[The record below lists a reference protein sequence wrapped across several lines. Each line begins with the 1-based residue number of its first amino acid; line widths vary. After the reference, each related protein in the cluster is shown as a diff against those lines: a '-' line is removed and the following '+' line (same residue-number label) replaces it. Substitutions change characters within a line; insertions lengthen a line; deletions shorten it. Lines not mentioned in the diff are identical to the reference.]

1 MNREVDYTLY
11 LVTDREL
18 LKNRSLTKAVEEA
31 ILGGVTLVQVREKDI
46 STSEFYKV
54 ASEIKNITDKYNVP
68 IIINDRIDIALAID
82 ADGVHIGQSD
92 MPASVARKL
101 IGSDKILGVSTA
113 TIDEAIKAEKE
124 GADYLGVGAVF
135 STTTKNDAR
144 NVSLELLKEI
154 KGIVNIPVVAIGGI
168 NSNNVEMLKESNI
181 DGVAV
186 ISDILAKEDIKL
198 AAKEIKEK
206 F

>member
-1 MNREVDYTLY
+1 MSKEVDYTLY
-11 LVTDREL
+11 LVTDRDM
-18 LKNRSLTKAVEEA
+18 LKNRNIVEAVEEA

-54 ASEIKNITDKYNVP
+54 ASEIKEITSKNNVP

-82 ADGVHIGQSD
+82 ADGVHVGQSD
-92 MPASVARKL
+92 MPASIARKL
-101 IGSDKILGVSTA
+101 IGPDKILGVSTA

-135 STTTKNDAR
+135 STTTKDDAR

-154 KGIVNIPVVAIGGI
+154 KETVNIPIVAIGGI
-168 NSNNVEMLKESNI
+168 NSKNVDKLKESNV

-186 ISDILAKEDIKL
+186 ISDILAKEDIKQ
-198 AAKEIKEK
+198 AARDIKEK

>member
-1 MNREVDYTLY
+1 MSKEVDYTLY
-11 LVTDREL
+11 LVTDRDM
-18 LKNRSLTKAVEEA
+18 LKNRNIVEAVEEA

-54 ASEIKNITDKYNVP
+54 ASEIKEITSRNNVP

-82 ADGVHIGQSD
+82 ADGVHVGQSD
-92 MPASVARKL
+92 MPASIARNL
-101 IGSDKILGVSTA
+101 IGPDKILGVSTA

-135 STTTKNDAR
+135 STTTKDDAR

-154 KGIVNIPVVAIGGI
+154 KETVNIPIVAIGGI
-168 NSNNVEMLKESNI
+168 NSKNVDKLKESNV

-186 ISDILAKEDIKL
+186 ISDILAKEDIKQ
-198 AAKEIKEK
+198 AARDIKEK

>member
-1 MNREVDYTLY
+1 MSKEVDYTLY
-11 LVTDREL
+11 LVTDRDML
-18 LKNRSLTKAVEEA
+18 SNVNIAKAVEEA

-54 ASEIKNITDKYNVP
+54 ASEIKEITSKYNVP

-82 ADGVHIGQSD
+82 ADGVHVGQSD
-92 MPASVARKL
+92 MPASIARKL

-135 STTTKNDAR
+135 STTTKDDAR

-154 KGIVNIPVVAIGGI
+154 KETVNIPIVAIGGI
-168 NSNNVEMLKESNI
+168 NSKNVDMLKESNI

-186 ISDILAKEDIKL
+186 ISDILAKKDIKQ
-198 AAKEIKEK
+198 AARNIKEK

>member
-1 MNREVDYTLY
+1 MSKEVDYTLY
-11 LVTDREL
+11 LVTDRDM
-18 LKNRSLTKAVEEA
+18 LKNRNIVEAVEEA

-54 ASEIKNITDKYNVP
+54 ASEIKEVTSKYNVP
-68 IIINDRIDIALAID
+68 IIINDRIDIALAIE
-82 ADGVHIGQSD
+82 ADGVHVGQSD
-92 MPASVARKL
+92 MPASIARKL
-101 IGSDKILGVSTA
+101 IGPDKILGVSTA

-135 STTTKNDAR
+135 STTTKDDAR

-154 KGIVNIPVVAIGGI
+154 KETINIPIVAIGGI
-168 NSNNVEMLKESNI
+168 NSKNVDMLKESDI

-186 ISDILAKEDIKL
+186 ISDILAKDDIKQ
-198 AAKEIKEK
+198 AARNIKEK